1 MSGSLVKLTAV
12 ALVAIAACTFDVS
25 AFVSTPDAVEE
36 CDDEA
41 QEIGAPYFN
50 VSHCCPV
57 VGAYNISQEYIDL
70 CAYAFDSSGD
80 DSSDSAD
87 PTNSTTIPDNSTT
100 VEPDTDN
107 NSTTVEPDTD
117 NNSTN
122 VEPDTDNNS
131 TTVVPDNATEA
142 ANSTAAVD
150 TTPRIVRRRVRKT
163 QINIHD
169 IESGASTVII
179 SSPADYKSTDDSSIL
194 GEL

>member
-107 NSTTVEPDTD
+107 NST
-117 NNSTN
+117 N